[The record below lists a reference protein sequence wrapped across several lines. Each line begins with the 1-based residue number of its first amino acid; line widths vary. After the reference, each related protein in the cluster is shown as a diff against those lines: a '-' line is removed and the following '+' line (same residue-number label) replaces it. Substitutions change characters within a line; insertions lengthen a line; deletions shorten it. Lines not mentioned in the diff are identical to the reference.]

1 MRRFRHN
8 PLQLL
13 SAAAV
18 YLLLLAG
25 LLWAAGLMDRTAG
38 APVACSVPASQC
50 PFVSAAADVD

>member
-1 MRRFRHN
+1 MRRFQHN

-25 LLWAAGLMDRTAG
+25 LLWAAGLMDWTAG
-38 APVACSVPASQC
+38 MPAACSGPANQC